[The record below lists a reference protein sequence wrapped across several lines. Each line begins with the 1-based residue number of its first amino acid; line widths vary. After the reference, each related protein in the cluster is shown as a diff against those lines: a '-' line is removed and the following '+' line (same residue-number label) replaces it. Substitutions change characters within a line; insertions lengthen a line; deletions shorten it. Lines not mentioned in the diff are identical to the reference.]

1 MIKIVLMG
9 CGRIAKKHSEILGGG
24 HIKGAKLTG
33 VCDVDVLKAKE
44 LAKKYNVPYFQNI
57 REALQ
62 NVECDVVSILT
73 PSGLHGENIIQVANY
88 NKHII
93 VEKPMTLTEKD
104 AEQVIDECE
113 KKNIKL
119 FVVKQNRFNLP
130 IIKLKEAIESQKF
143 GKLILATIRVRWARH
158 QKYYDMDKWRGTF
171 KLDGGVLSNQASHH
185 LDLLEWMMGDIDS
198 VYAKSM
204 TALAEIETED
214 TAVAILKFKNGGLGI
229 IEATTAARPNNIEG
243 SISILGEKG
252 TVVVGGIA
260 VDKVISWR
268 FEGEEEKEDDII
280 KNFSKE
286 VDHVYGEGH
295 KLYYDHV
302 INVLKNHKSFM
313 IDGNEGKKSVRLI
326 NAIYESVKRNKEVK
340 INNS

>member
-9 CGRIAKKHSEILGGG
+9 CGRISKKHSELIGGG
-24 HIKGAKLTG
+24 HIKGAQLSG
-33 VCDVDVLKAKE
+33 VCDIDTLKAKE
-44 LAKKYNVPYFQNI
+44 LGEKYDVPYFQNI
-57 REALQ
+57 KDALQ
-62 NVECDVVSILT
+62 NVECDIVSILT
-73 PSGLHGENIIQVANY
+73 PSGMHSENIIEVANY
-88 NKHII
+88 SKHII
-93 VEKPMTLTEKD
+93 VEKPMTLNEKD
-104 AEQVIDECE
+104 AISVIDECK

-130 IIKLKEAIESQKF
+130 IIKLKEAIEKQKF
-143 GKLILATIRVRWARH
+143 GKLILATVRVRWARH
-158 QKYYDMDKWRGTF
+158 QKYYDQDAWRGTM
-171 KLDGGVLSNQASHH
+171 KYDGGVLSNQASHH

-204 TALAEIETED
+204 TALADIETED
-214 TAVAILKFKNGGLGI
+214 TAVAVLKFKNGGLGI

-260 VDKVISWR
+260 VDKLINWR
-268 FEGEEEKEDDII
+268 FEGEEDKEDEVI
-280 KNFSKE
+280 KSFSKE
-286 VDHVYGEGH
+286 VDHEYGVGH

-302 INVLKNHKSFM
+302 INALKNGKPSM
-313 IDGNEGKKSVRLI
+313 IDGKEGKKSVKLI
-326 NAIYESVKRNKEVK
+326 NAIYESVKFNREVK

>member
-9 CGRIAKKHSEILGGG
+9 CGRISEKHSELLGKG
-24 HIKGAKLTG
+24 HIKGAQLVG
-33 VCDVDVLKAKE
+33 VCDIDIVKAE
-44 LAKKYNVPYFQNI
+44 RLGKKYNVPYFQNI
-57 REALQ
+57 RVALQ
-62 NVECDVVSILT
+62 NIECDIVSILT
-73 PSGLHGENIIQVANY
+73 PSGLHGENIIEVANY
-88 NKHII
+88 GKHII
-93 VEKPMTLTEKD
+93 VEKPMTLTVED
-104 AEQVIDECE
+104 ADKAIDECR

-130 IIKLKEAIESQKF
+130 IIKLKEAIENQKF

-158 QKYYDMDKWRGTF
+158 QRYYDLDAWRGTYKF
-171 KLDGGVLSNQASHH
+171 DGGVLSNQASHH

-204 TALAEIETED
+204 TALADIETED
-214 TAVAILKFKNGGLGI
+214 TALAILKFKNGGLGI

-260 VDKVISWR
+260 VDKVINWR
-268 FEGEEEKEDDII
+268 FEGEEDKEDEVI
-280 KNFSKE
+280 KNYSKE
-286 VDHVYGEGH
+286 VNHVYGVGH

-302 INVLKNHKSFM
+302 INVIKNDKSFM
-313 IDGNEGKKSVRLI
+313 IDGNEGKKSIRLI
-326 NAIYESVKRNKEVK
+326 NAIYESVKSNREVK